1 MKKIPNFNIVT
12 ENGSVSLVFQ
22 TTSHKCVMKFVN
34 ETLIVE
40 IDGTT
45 VFEASKE

>member
-22 TTSHKCVMKFVN
+22 TKSHKCVVKFVN
-34 ETLIVE
+34 EKLKIE
-40 IDGTT
+40 IDGTL
-45 VFEASKE
+45 VFETGK